1 MSAEQL
7 VREGKL
13 DEALAQLQQEVRGK
27 PADSRLRVFLFQLL
41 AVQGNWQ
48 RALTQLSVVGEMDAA
63 TLPMVQ
69 TYREAVQCEL
79 LRNEVFAGKRTPV
92 VFGQPEEW
100 VALLTEALRLD
111 AAGSAKEAAA
121 LREKALEAAPAT
133 SGGLTLETRRTGP
146 DPETSE
152 AAFEWLAD
160 ADSRLGPLVEAV
172 VHGRYY
178 WIPQARIQQIDL
190 DPPADLRDFVWM
202 PAHFTWANGGTAVG
216 LIPSRYPGSEQSAD
230 PLIRLGRATDWVEAA
245 PGTFF
250 GVGQRMLA
258 TDGGEHALLDLRQ
271 IRFDVDPAAEPPA
284 AGSPAGGQG
293 VADDHG

>member
-13 DEALAQLQQEVRGK
+13 DEALAQLQQEVRTK

-79 LRNEVFAGKRTPV
+79 LRSEVFAGKRTPV

-111 AAGSAKEAAA
+111 AAGSAQEAAA
-121 LREKALEAAPAT
+121 MRERALEAAPAT
-133 SGGLTLETRRTGP
+133 SGSLTLETRRTGP

-160 ADSRLGPLVEAV
+160 ADSRLGPLFEAV
-172 VHGRYY
+172 VNGRYY
-178 WIPQARIQQIDL
+178 WIPQARIQQIDF
-190 DPPADLRDFVWM
+190 DPPTDLRDFVWM

-230 PLIRLGRATDWVEAA
+230 PLIQLGRATDWVQAA
-245 PGTFF
+245 PETYF

-271 IRFDVDPAAEPPA
+271 IRFNVEPAAAEET
-284 AGSPAGGQG
+284 S
-293 VADDHG
+293 DDHG